1 MTPYSILMFCF
12 SGALL
17 LYAALIAI
25 TKDYKMIPRN
35 WAAKPRDGKEYA
47 SRFAK
52 IIALVAA
59 APLLS
64 GAVALFGDSKW
75 IMIAAAAALI
85 GGIIGAS
92 AIGVRLMKDQY

>member
-1 MTPYSILMFCF
+1 MTPYSVLMFCF

-17 LYAALIAI
+17 LYATLIAV

-35 WAAKPRDGKEYA
+35 WAAKPKDPKEYA

-64 GAVALFGDSKW
+64 GIVALFGDEGW
-75 IMIAAAAALI
+75 IMAAAVAALI
-85 GGIIGAS
+85 GGIIA
-92 AIGVRLMKDQY
+92 AAVIGVRLMKDQL

>member
-35 WAAKPRDGKEYA
+35 WAAKPKDEKEYA

-75 IMIAAAAALI
+75 IMIAAVAALI

-92 AIGVRLMKDQY
+92 VIAVRLMKDQY